1 MIASPSDE
9 CLNDS
14 VSVCA
19 GSKRGSAGLG
29 GATEVDYQPSYLSDS
44 KEGGCSKGF
53 SILSELEF
61 ELIGS

>member
-1 MIASPSDE
+1 M
-9 CLNDS
+9 S
-14 VSVCA
+14 VSKTVCLCVLDLNE
-19 GSKRGSAGLG
+19 GWVGLG
-29 GATEVDYQPSYLSDS
+29 GPTEVDYQPSYLSDS

>member
-9 CLNDS
+9 CLKDS
-14 VSVCA
+14 ASVCIA
-19 GSKRGSAGLG
+19 SERGLGGLG
-29 GATEVDYQPSYLSDS
+29 GATQVDYQPGYHSDS
-44 KEGGCSKGF
+44 EEGGCSRGF